1 MIIPIELSS
10 IEMHY
15 YLETLDACRQAL
27 LIDDTGQPIGDTW
40 TLDQSE
46 LRASLM
52 RLRQICTHLQVG
64 QLGKTADNSHLR
76 IVLGRELMT
85 MEAAL
90 DRMLS
95 DHQQNQL
102 LVLRGKVGTPCR
114 LSKCSS
120 ALSKCQESTAYLHG

>member
-1 MIIPIELSS
+1 MVIPIELSS

-27 LIDDTGQPIGDTW
+27 LVDDAGQPIGDTW
-40 TLDQSE
+40 QLDSGE

-64 QLGKTADNSHLR
+64 QLGKTADNGHLR

-90 DRMLS
+90 DRMLF
-95 DHQQNQL
+95 DHQQNL
-102 LVLRGKVGTPCR
+102 LVALRVKV
-114 LSKCSS
+114 
-120 ALSKCQESTAYLHG
+120 STAATA